1 MRTLSGPSLLL
12 ALSVLGLACG
22 GPGPGVADVATT
34 QRQVEWWP
42 VPWRGGVVDVA
53 LVAPDPGAAPAPHPV
68 IIALPWGGGSVGEVM
83 EMLFAYWI
91 DQAPPR
97 GYYVLSPRIRS
108 SSLAQ
113 NDDVVPAI
121 FDWIDGKLDYDPSR
135 VALVGASNGGRGVFF
150 GALDHPERFGALL
163 GMPGRYE
170 GDGSDLHKLAG
181 IPILLLVG
189 EFDDGWLQA
198 SEDTRALLEAHG
210 VEATLEVLAGQGHI
224 LVPDMGAVMD
234 WIGGSLGL

>member
-1 MRTLSGPSLLL
+1 MRALSGASPLL
-12 ALSVLGLACG
+12 ALSVLGLACSSG
-22 GPGPGVADVATT
+22 GPGVADVVAT

-53 LVAPDPGAAPAPHPV
+53 LVAPDPGAGPAPHPV
-68 IIALPWGGGSVGEVM
+68 ILALPWGGGSVSEVM
-83 EMLFAYWI
+83 GMVFAYWI

-121 FDWIDGKLDYDPSR
+121 FDWMDGKLDYDPSR

-150 GALDHPERFGALL
+150 GALDHPGRFGALL

-170 GDGSDLHKLAG
+170 GDGGDLHKLAG

-189 EFDDGWLQA
+189 ELDDGWLQA
-198 SEDTRALLEAHG
+198 SEDTRTLLEAHG
-210 VEATLEVLAGQGHI
+210 LEATLEVLPGQGHI
-224 LVPDMGAVMD
+224 LVPDMDGVMD
-234 WIGGSLGL
+234 WIGESLGL